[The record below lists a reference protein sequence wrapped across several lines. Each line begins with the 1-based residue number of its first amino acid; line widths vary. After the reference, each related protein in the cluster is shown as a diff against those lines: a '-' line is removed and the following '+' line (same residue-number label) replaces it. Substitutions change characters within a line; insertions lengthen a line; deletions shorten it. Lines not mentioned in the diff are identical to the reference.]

1 VIWSGMSLQTQ
12 FGPYRFE
19 EVSYSS
25 RCSLLSASAF
35 TGGHMKQDPAL
46 RNKGVE
52 LYSKAIQLMSLALE
66 PSRLAKRDAAYHD
79 LLMTGFALAVY
90 EVSSLKRTLTGSCIW
105 QLYPVLCPGQ
115 LLLALYTM
123 QTSLIL
129 HYSYVWDT
137 DEANTFT
144 YSFLDKKHPTLE
156 SNGRE
161 LHASER

>member
-1 VIWSGMSLQTQ
+1 MSLQTQ
-12 FGPYRFE
+12 SGPYRFE
-19 EVSYSS
+19 EVSYLS

-66 PSRLAKRDAAYHD
+66 PSRLAKRDTAYHD

-90 EVSSLKRTLTGSCIW
+90 EVSLSKCTVAGPYIW
-105 QLYPVLCPGQ
+105 QLYSDFCPER
-115 LLLALYTM
+115 LLLALHTM
-123 QTSLIL
+123 ETSLIL
-129 HYSYVWDT
+129 HYKYISET
-137 DEANTFT
+137 DLANTFT
-144 YSFLDKKHPTLE
+144 YSFPDKKHPTLE